1 MSDLTEFARLAVALE
16 PWRKRTVFVGGWA
29 YRLFRYHSLAYPP
42 SYAALFTEDA
52 DIAFHSRE
60 PLALDGDIK
69 EALRCAGF
77 NETLLGEFQPPVA
90 KYVLG
95 DEAHG
100 FYAEFLTPLTGSG
113 IKRNGKPDATSV
125 HAGISAQKLR
135 HLEVLLHEP
144 WVVNVPAADSGI
156 SKAIQDLRIPNP
168 VSFIVQK
175 VLIRDLRAKEKRSQD
190 VLYIHDAFELFA
202 ASMDELTPL
211 WESLKRSLT
220 GKQRLSV
227 KTAAKEMF
235 EEITDTLRE
244 AAAIPSDR
252 RPQPED
258 MLKLCQ
264 YGFGELFG

>member
-1 MSDLTEFARLAVALE
+1 
-16 PWRKRTVFVGGWA
+16 
-29 YRLFRYHSLAYPP
+29 LAYTP

-69 EALRCAGF
+69 EALCRAGF
-77 NETLLGEFQPPVA
+77 NETLLGEFRPPVA

-95 DEAHG
+95 DEARG

-144 WVVNVPAADSGI
+144 WVVNLPAADSGI
-156 SKAIQDLRIPNP
+156 STAIQDLRIPNP

-175 VLIRDLRAKEKRSQD
+175 MLIRDLRAREKRSQD
-190 VLYIHDAFELFA
+190 VLYIHDALELFA
-202 ASMDELTPL
+202 GSIDELAPL
-211 WESLKRSLT
+211 WRSLASSLT
-220 GKQRLSV
+220 DKQRLSV
-227 KTAAKEMF
+227 ENAAKEMF
-235 EEITDTLRE
+235 KEVTDTLRE
-244 AAAIPSDR
+244 AAVIPSDR
-252 RPQPED
+252 RPEPAD